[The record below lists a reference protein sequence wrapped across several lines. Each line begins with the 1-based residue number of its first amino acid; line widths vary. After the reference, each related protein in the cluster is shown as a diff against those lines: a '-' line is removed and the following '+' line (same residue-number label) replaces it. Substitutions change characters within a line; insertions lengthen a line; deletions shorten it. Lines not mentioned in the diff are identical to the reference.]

1 MLLTVSTLPKT
12 RRHLSADGL
21 LTLIKERFQKI
32 PDPRQNPVIPLC
44 DALLSGLAVFALKDP
59 SLLAFDERRHERNLR
74 ALFGIEQVPCDTQL
88 REILDG
94 VDPEEIRA
102 AFADARAAIPF
113 GRLAKHSIDEQ
124 ELYHLAPSIA
134 VKYRS
139 LSADEEK
146 LEQATNAAISSYMA
160 NIDVEREVLSDPRLA
175 FAFCYLASHYGL
187 GLVGIATLEE
197 VMAVME
203 FNREQIEVSDDHPEQ
218 PGIL

>member
-21 LTLIKERFQKI
+21 LTLIRERFQKI

-59 SLLAFDERRHERNLR
+59 SLLAFDERRHERNLL

-102 AFADARAAIPF
+102 AFNDIFRALQRGKA
-113 GRLAKHSIDEQ
+113 L
-124 ELYHLAPSIA
+124 
-134 VKYRS
+134 
-139 LSADEEK
+139 
-146 LEQATNAAISSYMA
+146 
-160 NIDVEREVLSDPRLA
+160 DP
-175 FAFCYLASHYGL
+175 
-187 GLVGIATLEE
+187 
-197 VMAVME
+197 
-203 FNREQIEVSDDHPEQ
+203 VS
-218 PGIL
+218 